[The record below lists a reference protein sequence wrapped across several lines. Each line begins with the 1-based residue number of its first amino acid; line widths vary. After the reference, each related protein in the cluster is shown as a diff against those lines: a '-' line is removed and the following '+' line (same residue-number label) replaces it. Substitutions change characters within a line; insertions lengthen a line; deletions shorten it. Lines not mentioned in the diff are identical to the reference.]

1 MDMEPITAF
10 GIYLTIS
17 LFSMGMFYYHEE
29 THAKRIYQH
38 LE

>member
-10 GIYLTIS
+10 GIYLTMAF
-17 LFSMGMFYYHEE
+17 FSMGMFYYHEE
-29 THAKRIYQH
+29 THAKRISQH